1 MNDKKEA
8 VWFAVLAGIGILFLL
23 LFYVTGRI
31 TAAHLATGK
40 SSIPVLYWLL
50 VAIPLLLCA
59 LVPILLRGSELFFR
73 INAIVLTAV
82 LPAVAIVFLACNL
95 WYAMH

>member
-8 VWFAVLAGIGILFLL
+8 LWFAVLAGIGMLFLL
-23 LFYVTGRI
+23 LFYVTDRI
-31 TAAHLATGK
+31 TAAHLATGE

-50 VAIPLLLCA
+50 VAIPLLLCS
-59 LVPILLRGSELFFR
+59 LVPFLLRGSEVFFR
-73 INAIVLTAV
+73 INAIVLTAI

-95 WYAMH
+95 WYTMH